1 MMIQSPRRSLV
12 YRSLAATAALGLTGA
27 LAACGGDDDG
37 YSVEE
42 FPSNADAFDAL
53 SAGRVDAVALT
64 STTVEWETGQMDGYE
79 ATEGFFPTVDGEEE
93 VGCGGFGFTYDDVD
107 LRNAFNAELAEM
119 QEADEVLPVVE
130 EFGFTEEAV
139 EEAKNHTAA
148 EFVDGA
154 YDDISD
160 DFDES
165 ALEPYRQN
173 GITIGTGSEPPYGF
187 VEEGEATGQ
196 APELARA
203 VFDRLDIEVTD
214 FEDMEF
220 GALIGGL
227 EAGRIDVI
235 SAGQAITPDRAENV
249 LFANPDY
256 CAPTAFAVPEGN
268 PESITDFASAAEA
281 DVTLGVVRG
290 TVEIGYAEAEE
301 E

>member
-1 MMIQSPRRSLV
+1 MITQRPRRSLV
-12 YRSLAATAALGLTGA
+12 YRSLAATAALGVSGGLVS
-27 LAACGGDDDG
+27 CGDDDG
-37 YSVEE
+37 YSVEQ
-42 FPSNADAFDAL
+42 FPANADAFDAL

-64 STTVEWETGQMDGYE
+64 SFTIEWETGQMDGYE
-79 ATEGFFPTVDGEEE
+79 STESFFPVVDGEEE
-93 VGCGGFGFTYDDVD
+93 VGCGGFGFTHDDVD

-119 QEADEVLPVVE
+119 QEAGEVLPIVE
-130 EFGFTEEAV
+130 EFGWDEAAV
-139 EEAKNHTAA
+139 EEATRHTAA

-160 DFDES
+160 DYDEA

-173 GITIGTGSEPPYGF
+173 GVTIGTGSEPPYGF
-187 VEEGEATGQ
+187 VEEGQATGQ

-235 SAGQAITPDRAENV
+235 SAGMAITADRGENV

-256 CAPTAFAVPEGN
+256 CAPTAFAVPDGN
-268 PESITDFASAAEA
+268 PEGITDFESAAEA
-281 DVTLGVVRG
+281 GITMGVVRG
-290 TVEIGYAEAEE
+290 TVEIGYAEAAEE
-301 E
+301 